1 MPNDLSHSKPE
12 RPDYSKGF
20 PEGLEIF
27 ETLTDPR
34 NGPATRHYFGELL
47 FIAIAAMLCGMDTCA
62 DFARFAKSRKSWLQ
76 QWLKLPGGAPC
87 ANTFLRLFAAID
99 PTSFYHCLRV
109 FVLKQLPHLEGK
121 LINIDGKSLRG
132 SRKDNAVMV
141 QMVSAW
147 IAQEGLTIAQQAVDK
162 KSNEITAVPLILRQL
177 DLKGA
182 IVSLDAMSTQ
192 RSTAKEI
199 KDAQADYL
207 LALKGN
213 QETIHQ
219 SVIEAFDSLATIDE
233 AGVDEAEKSTKTIAQ
248 HTTVNKGHGRIEKRT
263 ATVISSSE
271 WLKKE
276 LSSKWQGLQSLVRI
290 ESETLMGK
298 GKTRGES
305 RYYLSSLEP
314 DAEKLLEY
322 TRAHW
327 SIENQC
333 HWVLDVVFDED
344 GCRARSGNAASNL
357 STLRRIVLNI
367 LKLDQQKPK
376 EAIRGKRIHAVLD
389 DSYLEHLMG
398 LS

>member
-1 MPNDLSHSKPE
+1 
-12 RPDYSKGF
+12 
-20 PEGLEIF
+20 
-27 ETLTDPR
+27 
-34 NGPATRHYFGELL
+34 
-47 FIAIAAMLCGMDTCA
+47 MLCGMDTCA
-62 DFARFAKSRKSWLQ
+62 DFARFAESRKSWLQ

-99 PTSFYHCLRV
+99 PEHFYHCLRDL
-109 FVLKQLPHLEGK
+109 VLKQLPHLEGK
-121 LINIDGKSLRG
+121 LINIDGKTLRG
-132 SRKDNAVMV
+132 SRKDDGTMI

-162 KSNEITAVPLILRQL
+162 KSNEITAVPLLLRQL

-182 IVSLDAMSTQ
+182 VVSLDAMSTQ
-192 RSTAKEI
+192 RSIAKEI
-199 KDAQADYL
+199 KDADADYL

-219 SVIEAFDSLATIDE
+219 SVIEAFEQLASIDE
-233 AGVDEAEKSTKTIAQ
+233 NEKSTKKMSE

-263 ATVISSSE
+263 ATVIDSSE
-271 WLKKE
+271 WLKEE
-276 LSSKWQGLQSLVRI
+276 LSSKWQGLRSLVRI

-298 GKTRGES
+298 GKIRGEA

-314 DAEKLLEY
+314 NAKKQLEY

-367 LKLDQQKPK
+367 LKLDQRKPK

-389 DSYLEHLMG
+389 SSYLEHLMG
-398 LS
+398 IS

>member
-1 MPNDLSHSKPE
+1 MPNDSSHSKPA

-20 PEGLEIF
+20 PEGLEVF
-27 ETLTDPR
+27 ETLPDPR
-34 NGPATRHYFGELL
+34 SGPATRHYFGELI
-47 FIAIAAMLCGMDTCA
+47 FIAIASMLCGMDTCA
-62 DFARFAKSRKSWLQ
+62 DFARFAESRKSWLQ

-99 PTSFYHCLRV
+99 PEHFYHCLRD

-121 LINIDGKSLRG
+121 LINIDGKTLRG
-132 SRKDNAVMV
+132 SRKDDGTMI

-162 KSNEITAVPLILRQL
+162 KSNEITAVPLLLRQL

-182 IVSLDAMSTQ
+182 VVSLDAMSTQ
-192 RSTAKEI
+192 RSIAKEI
-199 KDAQADYL
+199 KDADADYL

-219 SVIEAFDSLATIDE
+219 TVIEAFEQLASIDE
-233 AGVDEAEKSTKTIAQ
+233 NEKSTKKMST

-263 ATVISSSE
+263 ATVIDSSE
-271 WLKKE
+271 WLKEE
-276 LSSKWQGLQSLVRI
+276 LSSKWQGLRSLVRI

-298 GKTRGES
+298 GKIRGEA

-314 DAEKLLEY
+314 NAKKQLEY

-367 LKLDQQKPK
+367 LKLDQRKPK

-389 DSYLEHLMG
+389 SSYLEHLMG
-398 LS
+398 IS